1 MRTAEDCRRQATKM
15 NLLAAQSPVLRD
27 QYLRMAQ
34 LWERLGDESA
44 QTEGLEDEQPSRP
57 GEPSSAGAPSEDD

>member
-1 MRTAEDCRRQATKM
+1 M